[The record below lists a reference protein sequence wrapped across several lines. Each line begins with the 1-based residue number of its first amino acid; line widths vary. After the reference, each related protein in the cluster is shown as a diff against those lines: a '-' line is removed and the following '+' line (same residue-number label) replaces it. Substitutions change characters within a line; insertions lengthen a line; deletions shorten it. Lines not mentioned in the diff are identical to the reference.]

1 MRILVINQTE
11 VARLLPMPACIA
23 LMRRTLQ
30 ALAHGDAVL
39 PLRPV
44 MRLPE
49 KGGALALMP
58 AYLGDIDAMG
68 VKIIS
73 IYPRNLGT
81 TYDSH
86 PGMVLLFD
94 AQHGQPLAMMDAS
107 EITAI
112 RTAAVSAVATDALAR
127 HDASVLA
134 MIGSG
139 VQAATHL
146 EAMLVVRPV
155 RQVRVWSRSAD
166 NARRFVERAAQNS
179 DCDIIAASSA
189 KQAVEG
195 ADIVCTVTSS
205 AQPVVL
211 GEWLSAGVHVNAVGS
226 STPNARELDAD
237 AVARARLFVDRRESA
252 LSEAGDF
259 LIPVSEGVIDER
271 HIAGELGELFLGR
284 IPGRESGEQI
294 TLFKS
299 LGLAVE
305 DVASAHYIYHQALE
319 QGIGTWVELG
329 GGRH

>member
-1 MRILVINQTE
+1 MKILVINQTE
-11 VARLLPMPACIA
+11 VTQLLPMPACIA
-23 LMRRTLQ
+23 LMRTALQ
-30 ALAHGDAVL
+30 ALARGEAIL

-58 AYLGDIDAMG
+58 AYLGSIDAMG

-73 IYPRNLGT
+73 IYPGNLGT
-81 TYDSH
+81 AYDSH

-94 AQHGQPLAMMDAS
+94 AQHGQPLAMMDAG
-107 EITAI
+107 EITAV
-112 RTAAVSAVATDALAR
+112 RTAAVSAAATDALAR
-127 HDASVLA
+127 QDASVLA
-134 MIGSG
+134 IMGSG
-139 VQAATHL
+139 VQASTHL
-146 EAMLVVRPV
+146 EAILAVRPV

-166 NARRFVERAAQNS
+166 NARRFVERAVQKF

-211 GEWLSAGVHVNAVGS
+211 GEWLSAGAHVNAVGS
-226 STPNARELDAD
+226 STPNARELDTT
-237 AVARARLFVDRRESA
+237 AVVRARLFVDRRESA
-252 LSEAGDF
+252 LNEAGDF
-259 LIPVSEGVIDER
+259 LIPVSEGVIDEG
-271 HIAGELGELFLGR
+271 HIVGELGDLFLGR
-284 IPGRESGEQI
+284 ITGRESDEQI

-305 DVASAHYIYHQALE
+305 DVAAAHHIYHQALE